1 MYGRQLILMMILI
14 ITSSR
19 LEAQHKIHLYEGAIP
34 NNRETFDLKEHVL
47 PADDG
52 VIRVADV
59 SEPEI
64 YAYFPKEE
72 INTGKAVIICPGG
85 GYQILAMNIEGHDVA
100 QRFASVGIT
109 AFVLKY
115 RLPNDKLMIQK
126 EIGPLQDAQRAI
138 QLVRESAKKWKINP
152 EQIGIVGFSAGGHLA
167 STLGTHYQK
176 SLIENPHHTSLR
188 PDFMLLMYPV
198 ISMKANLTHKGS
210 LTNLIGAQPSEDQ
223 LVLFSN
229 DEQVTADTPPAFL
242 VHAQD
247 DKAVPIA
254 NSILFK
260 EALAKQGISTELL
273 SYPNGGHGF
282 GLNNL
287 TSDIQW
293 FDQFIDWLAAND
305 AKRIHQQ
312 EIVID
317 AHNDVIYESIMK
329 GKDIGKRIPSGHTD
343 LPRLKDGGVDVQ
355 FFSVWCSEKYGKNTA
370 FSYANRQIDSLMKLI
385 SRYPDQIELAK
396 NVGDIEN
403 TIGKKKIAGMIGVE
417 GGHMIEDRI
426 DYLDSLYKRGARYLT
441 LTWNNSTSWASSA
454 ADENNPKSKLKHKG
468 LTEKGKEI
476 VRRMNE
482 LGMIVDLAHVGYQ
495 TFFDAIATS
504 TKPVLV
510 SHSNAYAI
518 AKVSRN
524 LRDDQ
529 IKAITK
535 NGGVICVNFYS
546 GFLDEAY
553 KAKIDLLY
561 KKYVNPKG
569 NDKLSSDAK
578 YDQIPSKGK
587 EELRPPLETVVDHI
601 DHMVQLAGIDH
612 VGIGG
617 DFDGMESTPIG
628 LDDVSDY
635 PNLTQAL
642 LKRGYTEPDITKI
655 LGGNILRVIRAQ
667 END

>member
-1 MYGRQLILMMILI
+1 MNYRPLVLMIVLMMISLI
-14 ITSSR
+14 S
-19 LEAQHKIHLYEGAIP
+19 EAQQKIDLYGGVIP
-34 NNRETFDLKEHVL
+34 NNKEKFDIKEHVL

-52 VIRVADV
+52 VVRVADV
-59 SEPEI
+59 SEPAM
-64 YAYFPKEE
+64 YAYFPEE
-72 INTGKAVIICPGG
+72 KINTGKAVIICPGG
-85 GYQILAMNIEGHDVA
+85 GYKILAMNTEGHDVA
-100 QRFASVGIT
+100 ERFASIGIT

-115 RLPNDKLMIQK
+115 RLPNDELMIEK

-138 QLVRESAKKWKINP
+138 QLVRENAEKWKVNP
-152 EQIGIVGFSAGGHLA
+152 KQIGIVGFSAGGHLA

-176 SLIENPHHTSLR
+176 ALIKNSSNTSLR

-198 ISMKANLTHKGS
+198 ISMKENLTHKGS
-210 LTNLIGAQPSEDQ
+210 RTNLLGLQPSDDQ
-223 LVLFSN
+223 LMLFSN
-229 DEQVTADTPPAFL
+229 EEQVTADTPPTFL

-247 DKAVPIA
+247 DLAVPIA
-254 NSILFK
+254 NSLLFQ
-260 EALAKQGISTELL
+260 EALKRYDISTKLL
-273 SYPNGGHGF
+273 QYPKGGHGF
-282 GLNNL
+282 GLTNP

-293 FDQFIDWLAAND
+293 FNEFMDWLTVND
-305 AKRIHQQ
+305 AERIHKQAV
-312 EIVID
+312 VID
-317 AHNDVIYESIMK
+317 THNDVIYESIMK
-329 GKDIGKRIPSGHTD
+329 GKDIGRRINSGHTD

-370 FSYANRQIDSLMKLI
+370 FSYANQQIDSLMKLI
-385 SRYPDQIELAK
+385 ERYPDQIRFAK
-396 NVGDIEN
+396 DVADISSTMGE
-403 TIGKKKIAGMIGVE
+403 KKIAAMIGVE

-454 ADENNPKSKLKHKG
+454 ADENNPRSGLKHKG

-482 LGMIVDLAHVGYQ
+482 LGMMVDLAHVGYQ
-495 TFFDAIATS
+495 TYFDAIKTS

-529 IKAITK
+529 IKAITA

-546 GFLDEAY
+546 GFLDEKY
-553 KAKIDLLY
+553 RAKIDALY
-561 KKYVNPKG
+561 KKYVDPKG

-578 YDQIPSKGK
+578 YTRIPSKGK
-587 EELRPPLETVVDHI
+587 QELRPPLETLIDHI

-635 PNLTQAL
+635 PNLTKAL
-642 LKRGYTEPDITKI
+642 LKRGYNEPDIIKI
-655 LGGNILRVIRAQ
+655 LGGNVLRVIQAQ
-667 END
+667 GN